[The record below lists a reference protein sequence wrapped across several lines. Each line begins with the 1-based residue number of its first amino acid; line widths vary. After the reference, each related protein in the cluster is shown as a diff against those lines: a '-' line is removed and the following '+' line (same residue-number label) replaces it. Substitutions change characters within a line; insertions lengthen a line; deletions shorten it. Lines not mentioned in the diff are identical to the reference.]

1 MCCTIGRVAA
11 KLTGTHLYVGEAE
24 KDGKT
29 VHVMAYQNKAESA
42 GPNAMVLPFPTSA
55 EMSEDNV
62 IDTRKFKHFLQDIT
76 NASQRHTKGMSN
88 DGMLRSRRFGAVAGA
103 AAVVFDVGSYTVV
116 LADEVG
122 QIPEALTR
130 VKAARRPTVSDAFL
144 EGYGEFYPD
153 QPIAV
158 CCWQGS
164 IKSEPLL
171 WWYEPKD
178 KSQLFI
184 PTMDAHDGN
193 APQLHQQVKT
203 DHIISVG
210 THNRR
215 GGHEVFYHD
224 EIPDTVKSLLPPSVS
239 GAKLPTWMENGD
251 CFVKTADL
259 QPKTLMEDASVILR
273 RGANYS
279 EPMRGW
285 R

>member
-1 MCCTIGRVAA
+1 VAA

-24 KDGKT
+24 KDSKT
-29 VHVMAYQNKAESA
+29 VHVLAYQNKAESE
-42 GPNAMVLPFPTSA
+42 GPNAMVLPFPTKK
-55 EMSEDNV
+55 EMTEDNV
-62 IDTRKFKHFLQDIT
+62 IDTRKFKHFLEDISK
-76 NASQRHTKGMSN
+76 ASEIQRRSFRSDSK
-88 DGMLRSRRFGAVAGA
+88 MLGARGISGNAVAA
-103 AAVVFDVGSYTVV
+103 VFDVGSYTVV
-116 LADEVG
+116 LADNVE

-158 CCWQGS
+158 CCWEGS

-193 APQLHQQVKT
+193 APQLHQKVAT

-210 THNRR
+210 TSTNRN
-215 GGHEVFYHD
+215 GHSVYYHD
-224 EIPDTVKSLLPPSVS
+224 QIPDAVKRLLPPSVS
-239 GAKLPTWMENGD
+239 GTKLLGWMENGD

-285 R
+285 S

>member
-11 KLTGTHLYVGEAE
+11 KLTGTRLYVGEAE

-29 VHVMAYQNKAESA
+29 VHVLAYQNKAESN
-42 GPNAMVLPFPTSA
+42 GPNAMVLPFPTNT

-62 IDTRKFKHFLQDIT
+62 IDTRQFKHFLQDIS
-76 NASQRHTKGMSN
+76 NASLRQSKGMRGDRLLS
-88 DGMLRSRRFGAVAGA
+88 RSAMGSANSVAA
-103 AAVVFDVGSYTVV
+103 VFDVGSYTVV
-116 LADEVG
+116 LAEHVG

-130 VKAARRPTVSDAFL
+130 VKTARRPTVSEAFL
-144 EGYGEFYPD
+144 EGYDEFYPD
-153 QPIAV
+153 QPIAI
-158 CCWQGS
+158 CCWEGN
-164 IKSEPLL
+164 IKSEPLM

-215 GGHEVFYHD
+215 GGYEVFYQD
-224 EIPDTVKSLLPPSVS
+224 QIPDAIKSLLPPSVS
-239 GAKLPTWMENGD
+239 GTKLPVWMENGD

-273 RGANYS
+273 RGTNYS

-285 R
+285 S

>member
-42 GPNAMVLPFPTSA
+42 GPNAMVLPFPTNA
-55 EMSEDNV
+55 AMSEDNV
-62 IDTRKFKHFLQDIT
+62 IDTRKFKHFLEDISK
-76 NASQRHTKGMSN
+76 ASEIQRRSFRSDSK
-88 DGMLRSRRFGAVAGA
+88 MLGARGISGNAVAA
-103 AAVVFDVGSYTVV
+103 VFDVGSYTVV
-116 LADEVG
+116 LADDVE

-130 VKAARRPTVSDAFL
+130 VKAPRRPTVSEAFL

-158 CCWQGS
+158 CCWEGS

-193 APQLHQQVKT
+193 APQLHQKVAT

-210 THNRR
+210 TSTNRIGNNVYYR
-215 GGHEVFYHD
+215 D
-224 EIPDTVKSLLPPSVS
+224 EIPGAVKRLLPPSVS
-239 GAKLPTWMENGD
+239 GSKLPVWMENGD

-285 R
+285 S